1 MSKKQIIFG
10 IALVI
15 LLSGLAF
22 YAMNEKEK
30 GSTLNIN
37 DTAFSIQDTASID
50 KIFIAS
56 KFGWK
61 SLLEKNN
68 NGEWILNDKYRV
80 NKMQLN
86 ILLKTLY
93 WQRIKRPVH
102 KGERESVIKSI
113 ATKGSKVEI
122 YQSGELSKTFY
133 VGGDAK
139 DSKGTYFIMEGSENP
154 FVLYMPNHTGF
165 LSPRYVVKEENYR
178 HTQIFGSNLKTFEE
192 IKVSYPLNPSMGFI
206 IKNEDGNAGLVGIED
221 YDQVA
226 LNNYVSSYNRIH
238 ITRYVEDDESIA
250 IIDSLKAYPA
260 HVEISVKDKKSS
272 LSNSV
277 KLYLREEDPD
287 GMVGV
292 ANMEGDL
299 RYVVVQ
305 KYIFNKLI
313 VPVSSFRQVSEISS
327 S

>member
-1 MSKKQIIFG
+1 MNKKQIILG
-10 IALVI
+10 ISLII

-22 YAMNEKEK
+22 YAMKEKEK
-30 GSTLNIN
+30 ASTLEIS
-37 DTAFSIQDTASID
+37 DTAFSVQDTASID

-61 SLLEKNN
+61 TLLEKNN

-102 KGERESVIKSI
+102 KGERETVIKNI
-113 ATKGSKVEI
+113 ATKGSKVEVF
-122 YQSGELSKTFY
+122 QNGELSKTFY
-133 VGGDAK
+133 VGGDVK

-178 HTQIFGSNLKTFEE
+178 HTQIFGSSLKTFEE
-192 IKVSYPLNPSMGFI
+192 IKVQYPLNPSVGFI
-206 IKNEDGNAGLVGIED
+206 IKNENGNADLVGID
-221 YDQVA
+221 NYDQVA
-226 LNNYVSSYNRIH
+226 LNNYVSSFKRIH
-238 ITRYVEDDESIA
+238 ITRYVEDEESIA
-250 IIDSLKAYPA
+250 IIDSLKASPP
-260 HVEISVKDKKSS
+260 HVEIFVKDNSS
-272 LSNSV
+272 AFSNSI

-287 GMVGV
+287 GMIGI
-292 ANMEGDL
+292 ANMEGDT

-313 VPVSSFRQVSEISS
+313 VPVASFINES
-327 S
+327 